1 MRRLLVAVVAF
12 SALAAS
18 SVACTPTVTAT
29 GSCLTRPTIVT
40 FSGAQPRLDGDKA
53 PLSANAT
60 IDARQGTWAG
70 TTVAYPMVIRDL
82 VGDTRS
88 NMCLVG
94 GSVFTSAPDT
104 TPWSVWHDRTGVE
117 TFEPSFQII
126 GTRVTNEGDGLD
138 FEASAHDWIV
148 RGVRLTD
155 IHDDCIQNDQMNS
168 GLLDD
173 SLLDGCYSAISAMGF
188 AGSTVDGRANTM
200 TITNDLIRLGDMPT
214 VSNGPAPGHAG
225 FFKFAGPLATEGRG
239 PSLVVRNTIFMADS
253 TSQIS
258 NMGLPY
264 YQDPTTGVW
273 HPYPLQCS
281 NNTMVWLGPGNYPVT
296 LPSCF
301 KITTDPSVWTNAV
314 SKWNVTHGP

>member
-1 MRRLLVAVVAF
+1 MAVVAF

-18 SVACTPTVTAT
+18 SVACTPTVTAQV
-29 GSCLTRPTIVT
+29 SCLTRSTIVT
-40 FSGAQPRLDGDKA
+40 YSGAQPRLDGERV
-53 PLSANAT
+53 PLPADTA
-60 IDARQGTWAG
+60 IDARQATWDG
-70 TTVAYPMVIRDL
+70 TTVNPMVIRDL
-82 VGDTRS
+82 VGDTRA
-88 NMCLVG
+88 NICLVG
-94 GSVFTSAPDT
+94 GSVFTKAPDT
-104 TPWSVWHDRTGVE
+104 DPWSVWHGRTGVMIM
-117 TFEPSFQII
+117 EPSFQVL

-138 FEASAHDWIV
+138 FEAPAHDWIV

-200 TITNDLIRLGDMPT
+200 TITNNLIRLADMPT
-214 VSNGPAPGHAG
+214 VSKGPAPGHAG

-239 PSLVVRNTIFMADS
+239 PSLVLRNNIFMADS
-253 TSQIS
+253 PSQIS

-264 YQDPTTGVW
+264 YQDPTTGAW
-273 HPYPLQCS
+273 LPYPLQCS
-281 NNTMVWLGPGNYPVT
+281 NNTMVWLGPGPYPVT

-301 KITTDPSVWTNAV
+301 KVTTDPSVWTNAV
-314 SKWNVTHGP
+314 DHWNATHGP